1 MAIEEKGML
10 SPFTLFTSIITGG
23 FFPLLGSFF
32 AKIAVPTISIYW
44 TGVILTSL
52 GGFLTHYFLAH
63 TIHDLYHMKIEKRF
77 TLSKNTLKLLFLI
90 TAAILL
96 FIAFYLTY
104 HTGWPVLAFAFV
116 GAIASM
122 YAEGLIHH
130 ESQMAIGAMF
140 LVIGSFYVQLGYA
153 MNGNAGKVFGET
165 KAWIECL
172 LLSLFAFFS
181 QYGWL
186 LFYRLDDYGW
196 SERKRNESILI
207 TKIGLIFLVALFALH
222 SIWHWH

>member
-32 AKIAVPTISIYW
+32 AGLFLQKIYW
-44 TGVILTSL
+44 TGVFLTAI
-52 GGFLTHYFLAH
+52 GGFIAHYVLAH
-63 TIHDLYHMKIEKRF
+63 TIHDLFHYEIEPRI
-77 TLSKNTLKLLFLI
+77 TLSKTTLK
-90 TAAILL
+90 ILL
-96 FIAFYLTY
+96 VISLIILLAIALYLTY
-104 HTGWPVLAFAFV
+104 ECGWPVMVFAII
-116 GAIASM
+116 GAIACM
-122 YAEGLIHH
+122 YAEGLLHH

-140 LVIGSFYVQLGYA
+140 LVIGSFYVQMGYS
-153 MNGNAGKVFGET
+153 MNGNVAEVFKET
-165 KAWIECL
+165 KAWLECI

-196 SERKRNESILI
+196 SAKKRNESILI
-207 TKIGLIFLVALFALH
+207 TKIGLIFLVADFVVHILF
-222 SIWHWH
+222 